1 MNKIYLSLLLV
12 SFSYAQT
19 VDFKTVLDLT
29 INNNKELKTQKL
41 NIESSKLNI
50 KQIDAINY
58 GKLSFDEQINRTNH
72 SGYVFNSKLSSREA
86 SFDDFGAG
94 QFNPSNL
101 SIEPKNLNYPDDRT
115 NFNTKLSYDIALFT
129 GFKLSNQ
136 KEILKLQQK
145 ASQVTYTLNKK
156 QLSFEVLKAYNSAVV
171 AKEFIKAAQ
180 KAKEAISYV
189 VKSANAFH
197 EEGLVTK
204 IDVKQAKV
212 YELNTNT
219 KLIEAQNQFGLSL
232 AYLRF
237 LTSNQ
242 NISDVDELKN
252 IYCDISDM
260 SNLYGRALKNRDEL
274 KMQNF
279 QKDAMKKNI
288 DIANSSYYP
297 TIYSHLEY
305 GFNDDKLTLDDDKD
319 YYNAMIGL
327 NYTLFDNTR
336 KIEKQKSKIAY
347 KKANLTLEKLK
358 DAIKLDIDK
367 ALLDLKAK
375 EKIFKEK
382 ILAKELA
389 QEVFDQSNLM
399 YKNQLIAMTTLLEQE
414 ANLRKNEAELIVARF
429 QLSLAL
435 AKIATVLGVDFSNT
449 IYNKDK

>member
-12 SFSYAQT
+12 SFSYGQT

-50 KQIDAINY
+50 KQIDEINY

-72 SGYVFNSKLSSREA
+72 AGHVFNSKLSSREA
-86 SFDDFGAG
+86 SFRDFGFAQQSQG
-94 QFNPSNL
+94 IDVQPTD
-101 SIEPKNLNYPDDRT
+101 LNYPNDRT

-129 GFKLSNQ
+129 GYKLSNQ

-145 ASQVTYTLNKK
+145 ASQVKYTLNKK
-156 QLSFEVLKAYNSAVV
+156 QLSFEVLKAYNGAVV

-219 KLIEAQNQFGLSL
+219 KLIEAQNQFDLAI

-242 NISDVDELKN
+242 NISDVNELKN

-319 YYNAMIGL
+319 YYNAIIGL
-327 NYTLFDNTR
+327 NYTLFDGTR

-347 KKANLTLEKLK
+347 QKANLNIEKLK
-358 DAIKLDIDK
+358 DAIRLDIDK

-375 EKIFKEK
+375 EKIFNEK
-382 ILAKELA
+382 IEAKELA

-429 QLSLAL
+429 QHSLAL